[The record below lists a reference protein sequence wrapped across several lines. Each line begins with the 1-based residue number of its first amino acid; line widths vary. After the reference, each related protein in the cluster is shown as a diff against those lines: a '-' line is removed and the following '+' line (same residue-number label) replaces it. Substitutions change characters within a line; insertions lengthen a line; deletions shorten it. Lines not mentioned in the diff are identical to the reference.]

1 MGDDESTTRPDTNPV
16 PDQMNPETKG
26 RNSDEFVVTWS
37 GPEGEEEAGPLH
49 VLWSLIES
57 YRVDIFEV
65 SLNKITA
72 DFLEFMR
79 RTQELKIET
88 ASSFTVMASR
98 LLHYKSKALLPDPG
112 IDDADADPRLPPE
125 IIQQLLEYRKFQL
138 ASEKMRDLEETAG
151 GMMSRKTGLRHRLVS
166 NEESWLDV
174 SLIDL
179 IRAYAGLL
187 ERLNVVEIESDLQI
201 EIEEHSVEE
210 KMELIRG
217 LLEKAI
223 SCSFLDLFGKLEGM
237 KKSEIIATFLA
248 LLEMTKEGEIV
259 LRQKRAF
266 GEIVIFRKS
275 AVVS

>member
-1 MGDDESTTRPDTNPV
+1 MGDDESTTRPDAVPPQERVNP
-16 PDQMNPETKG
+16 DTKE
-26 RNSDEFVVTWS
+26 RDSEEFLVTWS
-37 GPEGEEEAGPLH
+37 GPEGEEEAGPLN

-57 YRVDIFEV
+57 YRIDIFEV
-65 SLNKITA
+65 SLNKITG
-72 DFLEFMR
+72 DFLEFMQ

-112 IDDADADPRLPPE
+112 IEDTETDPRLPPE

-138 ASEKMRDLEETAG
+138 ASEKIRDLEETAG
-151 GMMSRKTGLRHRLVS
+151 GIMSRKTGLRHKLVS

-179 IRAYAGLL
+179 VRAYAGLL
-187 ERLNVVEIESDLQI
+187 ERLNQVEPATDMQI
-201 EIEEHSVEE
+201 EIEEHTVEE
-210 KMELIRG
+210 KIELVRE

-223 SCSFLDLFGKLEGM
+223 SCSFLDLFEGLEAM
-237 KKSEIIATFLA
+237 KKSEIVATFLA
-248 LLEMTKEGEIV
+248 LLEMTKNGEIV
-259 LRQKRAF
+259 IRQKRAF